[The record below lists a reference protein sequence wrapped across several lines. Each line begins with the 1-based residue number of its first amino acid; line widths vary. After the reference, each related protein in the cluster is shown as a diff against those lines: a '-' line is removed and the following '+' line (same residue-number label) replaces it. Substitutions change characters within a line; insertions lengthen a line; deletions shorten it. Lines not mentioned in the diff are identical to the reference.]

1 MAILIEMVKIVIHWV
16 RLRFNMVEAFNKNET
31 FVKENPIIRIT
42 MKGQKLFNLV
52 VKSKRKTG

>member
-1 MAILIEMVKIVIHWV
+1 MVKIVIHWV
-16 RLRFNMVEAFNKNET
+16 RLRFNMVEAFNKNEI